1 MYKMVQRTPTFN
13 YVGRF
18 KVQNINL
25 DHCQIM
31 PISRVFLYK
40 GLSSFRCPSSVSIKY
55 ISLQKYFLV
64 SKHTNQTI
72 RNMFHL
78 QQESST
84 LSSYLAIFYPLQHV
98 KMETFSF
105 NGFNAIAFPLFL
117 SIRTN
122 HFNPFQLAIFDVAV
136 CVNHRL
142 SNGCQINLIWTGP
155 CNA

>member
-64 SKHTNQTI
+64 SKLTY
-72 RNMFHL
+72 F
-78 QQESST
+78 T
-84 LSSYLAIFYPLQHV
+84 LSSYLTIFYLLQHV
-98 KMETFSF
+98 KTKTFSF
-105 NGFNAIAFPLFL
+105 NGFNAIAFLLFL

-142 SNGCQINLIWTGP
+142 QNGCQINLIWTGP